1 MKFSFT
7 DYLSTIWP
15 NLINP
20 SVNNSFRLEE
30 FYLSDWMIKSSI
42 KVASLASS
50 LSLIYLICKSL
61 ISILKRAPKY
71 V

>member
-7 DYLSTIWP
+7 DYLSTKWP

-30 FYLSDWMIKSSI
+30 LFLSDWMIKSSI
-42 KVASLASS
+42 
-50 LSLIYLICKSL
+50 
-61 ISILKRAPKY
+61 
-71 V
+71 